1 MLKSSITLFL
11 AIIISLC
18 SHSAYADI
26 YEYIDQAGI
35 THYSDAPNNGTDGN
49 KQ

>member
-35 THYSDAPNNGTDGN
+35 TNYSDAPNNGTDGN